1 MKLNYKIQLWITSF
15 FRKYGKYIGI
25 ALTIWLIGFLINGYL
40 KKLPKK
46 LTLSSSYTPNV
57 AIMTDN
63 TVPKSQEKSINETL
77 RAYTDSLISGDYAK
91 AYNLL
96 TEECKSFNYD
106 NNIEN
111 FKQRTATIYN
121 KDKVATFQAYS
132 NYRKR
137 YIYKVTVSDNIEKTG
152 TSGNYKTYNELLT
165 VSKVGKDYRIAD
177 YGYIDKEKVDFKNQD
192 ENIAVEIASKE
203 VSYKTEQYNIKITNK
218 TDKYII
224 IADST
229 AGAEITL
236 NVGGE
241 ERHSI
246 NTDSQGIVLYPGET
260 TTRAVVFYK
269 YFDKPINASK
279 MSFNVVRIV
288 NTYNGSERNS
298 SQKASKVYSFN
309 INLKK

>member
-63 TVPKSQEKSINETL
+63 
-77 RAYTDSLISGDYAK
+77 
-91 AYNLL
+91 
-96 TEECKSFNYD
+96 
-106 NNIEN
+106 
-111 FKQRTATIYN
+111 KQRTATIYN

-288 NTYNGSERNS
+288 NNYNGSERNS

>member
-77 RAYTDSLISGDYAK
+77 RAYTDSLISGDYAN

-152 TSGNYKTYNELLT
+152 TS
-165 VSKVGKDYRIAD
+165 GKDYRIAD

-260 TTRAVVFYK
+260 TTRPLIFYK
-269 YFDKPINASK
+269 YFDKTINASK

>member
-1 MKLNYKIQLWITSF
+1 MKLNYKVQLAITRF
-15 FRKYGKYIGI
+15 FRKYGKYIGAI
-25 ALTIWLIGFLINGYL
+25 FIIWLIGFFLNGYL
-40 KKLPKK
+40 KSLPKK
-46 LTLSSSYTPNV
+46 LTLQSSYKPDT

-63 TVPKSQEKSINETL
+63 TVPKSQEKSIKATL
-77 RAYTDSLISGDYAK
+77 QTYTDALIAGDYEK
-91 AYNLL
+91 AYNVL

-106 NNIEN
+106 NKIAN
-111 FKQRTATIYN
+111 FKERTSKIYT
-121 KDKVATFQAYS
+121 KEKVASFQAYS

-137 YIYKVTVSDNIEKTG
+137 YIYKVTVSDNIAKTG

-165 VSKVGKDYRIAD
+165 VSKVGNDYKIAD

-203 VSYKTEQYNIKITNK
+203 VSYKTEQYNVKITNK

-260 TTRAVVFYK
+260 TTRPLIFYK
-269 YFDKPINASK
+269 YFDKTINASK

-288 NTYNGSERNS
+288 NNYNGSERNS